1 MQADRSTTKQTQK
14 YKSVANAFMTILRTE
29 GWRDGLYKVRSNQR
43 RRKKKTNKQ
52 SRKDNNVT
60 IQGVET
66 TVLRAAVLTGAQV
79 CLVILIHLLP
89 ALSPPFPLY
98 HLSSFLMLIV
108 VGFV

>member
-1 MQADRSTTKQTQK
+1 MVYTRYDQIKEEEK
-14 YKSVANAFMTILRTE
+14 
-29 GWRDGLYKVRSNQR
+29 
-43 RRKKKTNKQ
+43 RKKKTNKQ

-89 ALSPPFPLY
+89 ALSAPFPLY